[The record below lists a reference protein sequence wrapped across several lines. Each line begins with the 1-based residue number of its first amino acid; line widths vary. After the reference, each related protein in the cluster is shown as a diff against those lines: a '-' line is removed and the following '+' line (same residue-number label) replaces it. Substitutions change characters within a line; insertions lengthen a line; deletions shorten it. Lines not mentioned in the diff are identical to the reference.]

1 MKSLRNLVSRRA
13 KKMMLDQETDN
24 TETSNQIDIS
34 VASSSKQEDKTK
46 KPNQGLKRSIQIE
59 QEEINEGETQEELE
73 KITGQSDPLNL
84 VFSYFD
90 SRFKE
95 IQNQIR
101 KNKDNEPAGKK
112 RKIQVETFKQKGH
125 RLQHEFNT
133 DIMKIYR
140 TSSTTFQMDRIQF
153 QRH

>member
-13 KKMMLDQETDN
+13 NKAILDQETDN

-59 QEEINEGETQEELE
+59 QEEINEGETQEELQE
-73 KITGQSDPLNL
+73 IAGQSDPLNL
-84 VFSYFD
+84 IFSYFD
-90 SRFKE
+90 SRFQE

-101 KNKDNEPAGKK
+101 KDKDKEPAGKNEK
-112 RKIQVETFKQKGH
+112 SKLKLLNKKITGC
-125 RLQHEFNT
+125 NT
-133 DIMKIYR
+133 NLP
-140 TSSTTFQMDRIQF
+140 SV
-153 QRH
+153 